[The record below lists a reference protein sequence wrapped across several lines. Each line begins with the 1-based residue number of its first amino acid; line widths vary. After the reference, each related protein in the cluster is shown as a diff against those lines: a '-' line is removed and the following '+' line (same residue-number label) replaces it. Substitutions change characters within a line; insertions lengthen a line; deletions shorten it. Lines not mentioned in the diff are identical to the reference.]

1 MNVGSR
7 IKALRKEK
15 KLKLKHLSALAGIS
29 ISFLCDIENGKSNP
43 SLGRLEKIAEKLGTT
58 VSWLMGEEGAVNE
71 ASGAYH
77 SSQLSEVLQRLM
89 PYPEFEIIIDCLED
103 FPDWD
108 KQDREELIGYL
119 KAKKLF
125 REGRIKSVTE
135 SLKG

>member
-29 ISFLCDIENGKSNP
+29 ISFLSDIENGKSNP
-43 SLGRLEKIAEKLGTT
+43 SLERLEKIAEKLGTS

-77 SSQLSEVLQRLM
+77 ADRLNQSLQRLM
-89 PYPEFEIIIDCLED
+89 LYPEFEVIIDCLED

-108 KQDREELIGYL
+108 QKDREELIGYL

-125 REGRIKSVTE
+125 RKGQKKEITE
-135 SLKG
+135 SVKG